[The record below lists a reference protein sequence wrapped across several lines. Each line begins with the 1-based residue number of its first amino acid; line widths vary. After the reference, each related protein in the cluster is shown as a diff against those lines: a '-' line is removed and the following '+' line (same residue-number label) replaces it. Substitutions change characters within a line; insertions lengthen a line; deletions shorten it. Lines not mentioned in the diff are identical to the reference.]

1 MGRGAG
7 RLRANCGVFAGSP
20 AVVGPL
26 AEILPVDLH
35 VPGCP
40 PPPLDI
46 VKALLALIEAQ
57 A

>member
-1 MGRGAG
+1 
-7 RLRANCGVFAGSP
+7 
-20 AVVGPL
+20 VVGPL

-40 PPPLDI
+40 PRPLDI